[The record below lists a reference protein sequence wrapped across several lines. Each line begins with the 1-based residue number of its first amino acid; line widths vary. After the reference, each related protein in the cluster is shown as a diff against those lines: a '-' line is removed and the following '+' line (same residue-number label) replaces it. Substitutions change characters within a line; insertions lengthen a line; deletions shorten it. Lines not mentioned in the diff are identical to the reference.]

1 MGFYSFQVIEPK
13 DWTISV
19 VFPDGRTEKISVQNI
34 SKVSDLKTKIDRAG
48 GVSPSDQKL
57 EVGFCISGE
66 NYVF

>member
-1 MGFYSFQVIEPK
+1 M
-13 DWTISV
+13 

-57 EVGFCISGE
+57 EVCFVYQGR
-66 NYVF
+66 VL

>member
-1 MGFYSFQVIEPK
+1 MGDSSFQVIEPK
-13 DWTISV
+13 DWTVSV

-57 EVGFCISGE
+57 EVGLVYQGRIL
-66 NYVF
+66 

>member
-1 MGFYSFQVIEPK
+1 MIEPK
-13 DWTISV
+13 DWTVSV

-34 SKVSDLKTKIDRAG
+34 SKVSDLKTKIDRAS
-48 GVSPSDQKL
+48 GVSPCDQKL